1 MNKVKKFLSIITM
14 ISIVVLPLSPIVALP
29 ANAVGTVDHFKI
41 DTGGATD
48 VWERDIEFI
57 YLDTDSDS
65 TVSIDDVRIA
75 PPMGFNIGSVVVSED
90 GDVGDSLNILANPK
104 ITGGDANW
112 AAGEGFYIDAND
124 VLDTDG
130 DTYLDWSEDPVE
142 REELVV
148 GVNLEDLTNA
158 KVTGD
163 NSIYDIGEGV
173 YISTSS
179 NVTSTDT
186 VIVAHEIGAAL
197 VTLENAKV
205 STGGT
210 TNVYNAGEGVFKSW
224 DDYHTMDDTVI
235 KSPTLT
241 EAINIKVTSSS
252 SASTGPGAPITLTI
266 NQVDTGGSTIETDTA
281 TTGIYIDLEN
291 STTASI
297 VSVGGDFSGNV
308 VQEYNSQHW
317 LVNMSGD
324 TGQGTVVCRDDSPGS
339 FDVYVMSD
347 STNYVEADGHKVID
361 VMDYGMQGTDHI
373 SAVAASTVVEDGQV
387 TVYLYQRDASDN
399 LIGNPIN
406 DVSVSVANG
415 VIVSVNGSVD
425 GYGDLDQTT
434 AQNISLNNGEGVV
447 VVKANGTI
455 GDVVT
460 VTPDSGSVT
469 GGADITSQIT
479 IEAPTTL
486 SIIGYGP
493 MNGELNVPSFAPIDF
508 FFNAEPS
515 GTFPLT
521 NTSISNFSI
530 VDGEGV
536 AVSGQW
542 TSGSHSWGGQ
552 TEYFISFNSTSG
564 FDDSISYTA
573 SVKKTIVSNTSI
585 DSFMP
590 ALDSTELIYSFSFI
604 TGSGGGNY
612 MAPPDGGDSGG
623 TMGGWMPGMDNQ
635 FTGDMGGSFPP
646 MAFLDYPMPNSWDV
660 PTNVSAIIVGF
671 DRPMDTTTFA
681 NNIYIK
687 KMVSGSESLTL
698 PSGTVTLTP
707 SADNRSATITGYTYE
722 ANSEYRVIVT
732 RDVRD
737 SNNEQLAG
745 MPEGGGFGFGFGN
758 MGSFKESFNTG
769 SGAVTIT
776 SSYIGSNLDAYMS
789 SGSITGVPTGFEIRA
804 NFDNTLNPAT
814 VNNTNV
820 TLKKNNTLSIG
831 GTVNYNAMEG
841 NSIKFMPN
849 TVLLPNTSYTFAIST
864 AVESISEQYI
874 ALVTKTFTT
883 GAADATDPQIVWAD
897 ADNYGLFIQFDE
909 PLVVSTAENGGN
921 YTLKTCATPG
931 CDASVGGQENLQ
943 SGVFFHY
950 EPMNNEVR
958 VDGLTLTP
966 DHGFYIEASASI
978 TDLSGNGVD
987 TGHKS
992 WSGVVMDG
1000 ANFAGGQGMFNMDS
1014 MGFEDFNMGSMGM
1027 EPINVMPM
1035 NQMAGSTTVYFVDVP
1050 INTAI
1055 PANGTLELQFPAGF
1069 DISGA
1074 KGDQYSP
1081 MNSDFNGPG
1090 PGTVTFTSV
1099 DPAGT
1104 GVATG
1109 GTVNDGIG
1117 VAIGARKIII
1127 KLSAAT
1133 QSKDFL
1139 SLDLDGIVN
1148 SSEPKGFETSGYQVS
1163 IQTKDSSGVLLEA
1176 MTSMPFFLGGAG
1188 ANTISGTIQ
1197 NGSSTGLNGVRVFL
1211 GSPMTGPMEAIT
1223 SLNGA
1228 GDLVAGNNAGEYK
1241 FENLPDGN
1249 YQIWTEP
1256 MFTVGS
1262 TDYYG
1267 QDWPEPIYV
1276 STDETKNFTVQE
1288 ASSDNGATVEVT
1300 ITGTVTNSAPTNLG
1314 FNDSID
1320 IFAGSPRGFVV
1331 KTLTRAELI
1340 AHIASPLTNPIVLY
1354 LPQTGDWNIGMG
1366 PAMPKGPT
1374 MNAMSEIDWLPS
1386 QPTNLMVTDS
1396 PWAANPST
1404 IGLSFA
1410 SADKTITGHV
1420 LDGSGNAVANAEVF
1434 AQSPNGG
1441 GMGSNARAKSDGAYT
1456 LNVAEGSYIV
1466 GAFLPGMPSGQET
1479 PVVVTNTG
1487 VYAGGSSTATTNV
1500 ILKVAKPDYTITGR
1514 VTDGTNI
1521 ISNAAVWAHRTDG
1534 PGNADGR
1541 TDSTGNYTIYVGAG
1555 TWQLEAHAPSYGY
1568 LGSKTLI
1575 VTTESLTG
1583 QNFSPS
1589 SDLGSI
1595 SGTIDIPSTSD
1606 DSGVMVHAWGP
1617 GGGNETKTSS
1627 DGTYKI
1633 NYLPYGTYTLEA
1645 FIPGIGNL
1653 ASLTVV
1659 VDGDE
1664 TDKNLVV
1671 SQPQIITITLSGAVN
1686 EDSFIDFHTSNGMG
1700 NGLKI
1705 PRGETSRKIK
1715 LPDGVYYINAFI
1727 PGINFNAI
1735 TIASDGDGYDADTKQ
1750 LTVSGAETITIALP
1764 TLYTINGQV
1773 KVGGVG
1779 TNNAWFWV
1787 QNDSTKEYF
1796 GVATSNNGTSDGM
1809 YSLGVPNGTYKMGVD
1824 KPGYSSNPQEV
1835 IVNAANRS
1843 DINFTL
1849 TANDRTI
1856 TGTVTDGTDPIA
1868 NAHIW
1873 AEKTGGGW
1881 SGTETDP
1888 DGTYI
1893 LSVTSGTWS
1902 VKAVAMSYVES
1913 SVLSVNASAGSVT
1926 SQDFALTL
1934 LTGEAMLK
1942 NPISQ
1947 PLTPS
1952 AGGTIRNTN
1961 MGINIVVSPQA
1972 LGSGSNSG
1980 QFSVSETNSIP
1991 STISS
1996 KPLSGKGKNITAS
2009 DENGNPIT
2017 QLSGDIEIT
2026 MEYTTSTL
2034 AVDGIDTLTEQKE
2047 MMMGYW
2053 DSSTNN
2059 WVTVPTTM
2067 TYYSGDTVIQS
2078 DSVSAD
2084 MSNISEV
2091 KFKASVDHLTT
2102 FAAIIPQTVTIAS
2115 TPDPDG
2121 GSTTGGSASYVGPTN
2136 ISVSINS
2143 GGLTTSSRN
2152 VLLSLSAVNALK
2164 MIISNSSDFSQSVW
2178 QDYTASVAWVLSDG
2192 DGEKIVYVKYMDAS
2206 SNQSSLVSDSIILE
2220 ELTGVSD
2227 GVLIFDQDLVKMTDS
2242 SAIYLI
2248 LNGQR
2253 HVFPHIA
2260 VYNSWNYPQDFSS
2273 VKTVSDSDLINFPE
2287 GDAVPFRD
2295 GSMFRGTT
2303 LSLHGQSASAVF
2315 YVEDATLRPVQSGE
2329 IYQELFN
2336 DSDWELVTW
2345 VPDDLLDKFEYPL
2358 GETIASAD
2366 THPNGCLVKYTDSSA
2381 VYLVSNG
2388 ELKPFAS
2395 WSALTSNKY
2404 DNQKIFTIPVTEIYV
2419 MADVI
2424 TILAGSLI
2432 TPVIIAGF

>member
-1 MNKVKKFLSIITM
+1 M
-14 ISIVVLPLSPIVALP
+14 ISVIILPLSPIVALP
-29 ANAVGTVDHFKI
+29 ANASGTVDHFKI

-57 YLDTDSDS
+57 YLDADADSV
-65 TVSIDDVRIA
+65 VSIDDVRIA
-75 PPMGFNIGSVVVSED
+75 PPIGLNVGSVVTSED
-90 GDVGDSLNILANPK
+90 SDIGNDLYALANPK

-112 AAGEGFYIDAND
+112 ASGEGFYIDANT
-124 VLDTDG
+124 VLDSDG
-130 DTYLDWSEDPVE
+130 DTYLDWSETPAL

-148 GVNLEDLTNA
+148 GASLETLNNA
-158 KVTGD
+158 KVTTNIG
-163 NSIYDIGEGV
+163 NNPIYEIGEGV
-173 YISTSS
+173 YISTSD
-179 NVTSTDT
+179 NVTSTDA
-186 VIVAHEIGAAL
+186 VIVAYQVGAVL
-197 VTLENAKV
+197 TVLDNAKV

-210 TNVYNAGEGVFKSW
+210 ANVYNAGEGVFKSW
-224 DDYHTMDDTVI
+224 DNYHTMDDTVI

-241 EAINIKVTSSS
+241 AANNIKVTNSSN
-252 SASTGPGAPITLTI
+252 ASTGPGAPITLTI
-266 NQVDTGGSTIETDTA
+266 DQVDTEGSTIATDVA

-297 VSVGGDFSGNV
+297 VSVGGDLSV
-308 VQEYNSQHW
+308 VQQYNSQHW
-317 LVNMSGD
+317 LVSMSGT
-324 TGQGTVVCRDDSPGS
+324 TGQGTVTCKDTNAGS

-347 STNYVEADGHKVID
+347 STNYVEADGHKAIT
-361 VMDYGMQGTDHI
+361 VMDYGMQGADHI
-373 SAVAASTVVEDGQV
+373 SAVAASTVVENGQV
-387 TVYLYQRDASDN
+387 QVALYQRDSNDN

-406 DVSVSVANG
+406 DVSISVSNG
-415 VIVSVNGSVD
+415 VIVSVNGSTT
-425 GYGDLDQTT
+425 GYENLDQTT

-447 VVKANGTI
+447 VVKATGAI
-455 GDVVT
+455 DSIVT
-460 VTPDSGSVT
+460 VTPNSGSVT
-469 GGADITSQIT
+469 AGNDITSQTT
-479 IEAPTTL
+479 IVAPTTL
-486 SIIGYGP
+486 AIVGYGP
-493 MNGELNVPSFAPIDF
+493 MNGDVNVPSFAPIDF
-508 FFNAEPS
+508 FFNTEPS
-515 GTFPLT
+515 GSFPLT
-521 NTSISNFSI
+521 NTSTSNFSI
-530 VDGEGV
+530 VDGDGV
-536 AVSGQW
+536 AVTGQW
-542 TSGSHSWGGQ
+542 SSGNHSWSGN
-552 TEYFISFNSTSG
+552 TEYFVSFNATSG
-564 FDDSISYTA
+564 FSDSMNYTA
-573 SVKKTIVSNTSI
+573 SVKKTIVSNTSL

-590 ALDSTELIYSFSFI
+590 ALTSTELVYSFSFA

-612 MAPPDGGDSGG
+612 TAPPDGGGPGG
-623 TMGGWMPGMDNQ
+623 MMGGWMPGMDNQ

-687 KMVSGSESLTL
+687 KMVSGSESAIL

-769 SGAVTIT
+769 SGSVTINASLT
-776 SSYIGSNLDAYMS
+776 GSNLDAYMS
-789 SGSITGVPTGFEIRA
+789 GGLMTGVPTGFEIRA

-814 VNNTNV
+814 VNTTNV
-820 TLKKNNTLSIG
+820 TLKKNNTLNIG
-831 GTVNYNAMEG
+831 GTVNYNAMDG

-864 AVESISEQYI
+864 AVKSISGQAI
-874 ALVTKTFTT
+874 TAVSKTFTT
-883 GAADATDPQIVWAD
+883 GAADTTDPQVVWAD

-909 PLVVSTAENGGN
+909 SLVTSTAESGGN
-921 YTLKTCATPG
+921 YTLKTCVTSG
-931 CDASVGGQENLQ
+931 CDASAGTQQNLQ
-943 SGVFFHY
+943 SGVNFHY
-950 EPMNNEVR
+950 ESMNNEVM

-966 DHGFYIEASASI
+966 GHGFYIEVSTGV
-978 TDLSGNGVD
+978 TDLSGNGVA
-987 TGHKS
+987 TGFKS

-1000 ANFAGGQGMFNMDS
+1000 ANFAGGQGMFNMGS

-1035 NQMAGSTTVYFVDVP
+1035 NQMAGATSVYFVDVP

-1069 DISGA
+1069 NISGA
-1074 KGDQYSP
+1074 KQDQYSP
-1081 MNSDFNGPG
+1081 MNADFNGPG
-1090 PGTVTFTSV
+1090 PGTVTFASA
-1099 DPAGT
+1099 DPTGT
-1104 GVATG
+1104 GVAAG
-1109 GTVNDGIG
+1109 GTPNDGIG
-1117 VAIGARKIII
+1117 VAVGARKVII
-1127 KLSAAT
+1127 KLSVAT

-1139 SLDLDGIVN
+1139 SLDLDGIIN
-1148 SSEPKGFETSGYQVS
+1148 SSEPKGFETSGYQVN
-1163 IQTKDSSGVLLEA
+1163 IQTKDSSGALIEA
-1176 MTSMPFFLGGAG
+1176 MTSMPFFLSGAG
-1188 ANTISGTIQ
+1188 TNTISGTVKT
-1197 NGSSTGLNGVRVFL
+1197 GVTGLNGVRVFL
-1211 GSPMTGPMEAIT
+1211 GSPMTGPMEALT

-1228 GDLVAGNNAGEYK
+1228 VDLVAGNNAGEYK
-1241 FENLPDGN
+1241 FENLPAGN
-1249 YQIWTEP
+1249 YQMWTEP

-1262 TDYYG
+1262 ADYYG

-1276 STDETKNFTVQE
+1276 SGGETKNFTVQE
-1288 ASSDNGATVEVT
+1288 ASSDNGATVTVT
-1300 ITGTVTNSAPTNLG
+1300 ITGTVTNNAPANLG

-1331 KTLTRAELI
+1331 KTLTRVELI
-1340 AHIASPLTNPIVLY
+1340 AHIADSSANPITLY
-1354 LPQTGDWNIGMG
+1354 LPQTGDWNVGMG
-1366 PAMPKGPT
+1366 PAMPKGP
-1374 MNAMSEIDWLPS
+1374 MMSAMPEIDWLPS
-1386 QPTNLMVTDS
+1386 QPTNLMVTNS
-1396 PWAANPST
+1396 PWLANPST
-1404 IGLSFA
+1404 VGFSFA

-1420 LDGSGNAVANAEVF
+1420 LDGSANAVANAEVF
-1434 AQSPNGG
+1434 ANSPNGG
-1441 GMGSNARAKSDGAYT
+1441 GMGSHTKTKSDGAYT

-1466 GAFLPGMPSGQET
+1466 GAFLPGMPSSQEIS
-1479 PVVVTNTG
+1479 VVVTSSA
-1487 VYAGGSSTATTNV
+1487 VYASGSPTATTNV

-1534 PGNADGR
+1534 PGHADGR

-1555 TWQLEAHAPSYGY
+1555 TWQLEANAPSYGY
-1568 LGSKTLI
+1568 LGSKTLT
-1575 VTTESLTG
+1575 VSTESLTG

-1595 SGTIDIPSTSD
+1595 SGTIDIPGTSD
-1606 DSGVMVHAWGP
+1606 DSGIMVHAWGP
-1617 GGGNETKTSS
+1617 GGGNETKTGS

-1633 NYLPYGTYTLEA
+1633 NYLPYATYTVEA

-1664 TDKNLVV
+1664 TGKNLTVA
-1671 SQPQIITITLSGAVN
+1671 QPRTITVTLNSSVN
-1686 EDSFIDFHTSNGMG
+1686 GDSFVDFFSTSGIG

-1705 PRGETSRKIK
+1705 PSGETSRKIQ
-1715 LPDGVYYINAFI
+1715 LPDGVYYINAFM
-1727 PGINFNAI
+1727 PGVNFDAI
-1735 TIASDGDGYDADTKQ
+1735 TITSDGYSASTKQ
-1750 LTVSGAETITIALP
+1750 LTVNGDESITITLP
-1764 TLYTINGQV
+1764 TLYAISGQV
-1773 KVGGVG
+1773 KVGGTGV
-1779 TNNAWFWV
+1779 NDAWVWV

-1796 GVATSNNGTSDGM
+1796 GVATSNDGNSDGM
-1809 YSLGVPNGTYKMGVD
+1809 YSLNAPNGTYKMGVD
-1824 KPGYSSNPQEV
+1824 KPGYISVPQEV
-1835 IVNAANRS
+1835 VLNGANQS
-1843 DINFTL
+1843 SINFSL

-1856 TGTVTDGTDPIA
+1856 IGTVTDGANPVA
-1868 NAHIW
+1868 NARIW

-1902 VKAVAMSYVES
+1902 IKAVAKGYAEATALSANTS
-1913 SVLSVNASAGSVT
+1913 SGNITGKNFS
-1926 SQDFALTL
+1926 LTL
-1934 LTGEAMLK
+1934 LTGAAKLK

-1952 AGGTIRNTN
+1952 AGGTIKNTS
-1961 MGINIVVSPQA
+1961 MGINIVVPPQA
-1972 LGSGSNSG
+1972 LGSGSSSG

-1991 STISS
+1991 STTSS
-1996 KPLSGKGKNITAS
+1996 KPLSGKGKSITAL

-2017 QLSGDIEIT
+2017 QLNGDIEIT

-2034 AVDGIDTLTEQKE
+2034 AVDEIDTLTEQKK
-2047 MMMGYW
+2047 MSMGYW
-2053 DSSTNN
+2053 DNSTNN
-2059 WVTVPTTM
+2059 WVNVPTTM
-2067 TYYSGDTVIQS
+2067 TYYSGDTIVEV
-2078 DSVSAD
+2078 DAVLAD

-2091 KFKASVDHLTT
+2091 KFKASVNHLTT

-2115 TPDPDG
+2115 AGTP
-2121 GSTTGGSASYVGPTN
+2121 GSTTSTSGSAPYVGPTN
-2136 ISVSINS
+2136 ISISINN
-2143 GGLTTSSRN
+2143 GGLTTDSRN
-2152 VLLSLSAVNALK
+2152 VFLSLSAVDAVK

-2178 QDYTASVAWVLSDG
+2178 QDYATSMSWVLSDG

-2220 ELTGVSD
+2220 ELTGVSAE
-2227 GVLIFDQDLVKMTDS
+2227 VLIFDQDLVKIGYS
-2242 SAIYLI
+2242 SAVYLI

-2260 VYNSWNYPQDFSS
+2260 VYNSWNYSKDFSS
-2273 VKTVSDSDLINFPE
+2273 VKTVTENDLTNFTE

-2295 GSMFRGTT
+2295 GSMFRGTA
-2303 LSLHGQSASAVF
+2303 LSLYGQSASAVF

-2329 IYQELFN
+2329 IYQELFD
-2336 DSDWELVTW
+2336 DSNWELVTW

-2358 GETIASAD
+2358 GTAITSAD

-2395 WSALTSNKY
+2395 WSALISNKY
-2404 DNQKIFTIPVTEIYV
+2404 EGQKIFTIPITETYTI
-2419 MADVI
+2419 ADAI
-2424 TILAGSLI
+2424 TILAESLI